1 MFNWLK
7 NLIAKKAAGSLSK
20 KLNLKEGPM
29 EEGKRWF
36 QSKGVITGIT
46 AVLLGTYEM
55 VRLNLAPQFGWHVPE
70 IPPVIFTF
78 LGALGIYSRV
88 TAGKIIQK

>member
-1 MFNWLK
+1 MFNWIK
-7 NLIAKKAAGSLSK
+7 NLFVKKAANEISK
-20 KLNLKEGPM
+20 KLDLKEGPM
-29 EEGKRWF
+29 EDGKKWY

-55 VRLNLAPQFGWHVPE
+55 IRVNLAPQLGWHVPE
-70 IPPVIFTF
+70 IPPILFTF

-88 TAGKIIQK
+88 TADKIIQK

>member
-1 MFNWLK
+1 MFGWIK
-7 NLIAKKAAGSLSK
+7 NLIVKKAANEVSK
-20 KLNLKEGPM
+20 KLDLKDGPM
-29 EEGKRWF
+29 EEGKKWY

-46 AVLLGTYEM
+46 AVVLGVYEM

-70 IPPVIFTF
+70 IPPVVFTF

-88 TAGKIIQK
+88 TADKIIEK